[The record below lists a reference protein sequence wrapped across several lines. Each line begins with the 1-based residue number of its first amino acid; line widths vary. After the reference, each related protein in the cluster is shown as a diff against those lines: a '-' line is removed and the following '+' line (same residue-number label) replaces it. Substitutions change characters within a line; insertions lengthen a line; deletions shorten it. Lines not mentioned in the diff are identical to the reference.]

1 MGGRDVAVLLLESS
15 FDFDDYVRPAC
26 LPPLDWTS
34 KFGEGKMVAS
44 GMGEI
49 GINKTTTELKL
60 DSIQMFSKNKCKSLE
75 FPGSYFKGKSS
86 F

>member
-1 MGGRDVAVLLLESS
+1 MAVLLLESP
-15 FDFDDYVRPAC
+15 FKFDDYVRPAC
-26 LPPLDWTS
+26 LPPIDWTS
-34 KFGEGKMVAS
+34 KFSEGIMITS

-49 GINKTTTELKL
+49 GINITRTELKL

-75 FPGSYFKGKSS
+75 YPGSYFKGRSP